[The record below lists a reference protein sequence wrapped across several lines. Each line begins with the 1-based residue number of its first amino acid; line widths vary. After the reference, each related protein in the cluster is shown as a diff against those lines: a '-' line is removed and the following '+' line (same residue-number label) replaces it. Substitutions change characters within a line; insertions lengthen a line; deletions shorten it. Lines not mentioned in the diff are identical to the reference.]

1 MVQVARCPSC
11 GAPVEFKS
19 AASILAVCDFCQS
32 TLIRQG
38 EALENLGKMAALIE
52 DRSPLQRGAG
62 GSWQGRRF
70 TLVGRIQLKYD
81 QGLWNEWYLLFDD
94 GSNAWLSEAG
104 GEFLISQQAS
114 VKGTLPPFN
123 AVRAGQQ
130 VSLGS
135 RSYTVSNVLVA
146 ECIAGEGELPFKVGA
161 GYPAPVADLRDDS
174 GHFATF
180 DYSDADE
187 NGSNPLLFVGEAVDF
202 GSLGWSNLRSET
214 PLPKVNVQARSFNCP
229 ACGAPITVSHEDV
242 ATVGCGS
249 CGAVID
255 SSDERLQILAKAS
268 LAKKVQPLLEPGSKG
283 NLRGHVVEVLGFMRR
298 RMRADNV
305 DYFWTEY
312 VLLAPDNKLLW
323 LTEYDGHWN
332 IARVLSEAVK
342 VIAGTAR
349 RGKESF
355 KHFAAYTAHV
365 DYVIG
370 EFPWRVLL
378 DETAQVDDFVAPP
391 LMLSKEQTATEVT
404 WTLGEYV
411 APAEI
416 QAAFKTAPPLPY
428 ARGVYANQPNPHAT
442 SHRTVFLSFL
452 LFAVLALTI
461 QFVLLGMAASKQV
474 IDQTLTINAGDDE
487 AQVTVEFVLASG
499 MRNLTLSH
507 DTSVND
513 NWVGL
518 NTTLVNEDTGD
529 TWQDS
534 REMSYYSGVEDGDS
548 WSEGSRGGDM
558 TFSNLP
564 PGHYVIAVE
573 SDMDA
578 GSPPVRDHI
587 RAVGQRTLPHW
598 STLALLLGVLVI
610 FPIITRVRRGAFEI
624 KRWAESDHPLI
635 HASSGSDDDGGSD
648 DSGDGD

>member
-1 MVQVARCPSC
+1 
-11 GAPVEFKS
+11 
-19 AASILAVCDFCQS
+19 
-32 TLIRQG
+32 
-38 EALENLGKMAALIE
+38 
-52 DRSPLQRGAG
+52 
-62 GSWQGRRF
+62 
-70 TLVGRIQLKYD
+70 
-81 QGLWNEWYLLFDD
+81 
-94 GSNAWLSEAG
+94 
-104 GEFLISQQAS
+104 
-114 VKGTLPPFN
+114 
-123 AVRAGQQ
+123 
-130 VSLGS
+130 
-135 RSYTVSNVLVA
+135 
-146 ECIAGEGELPFKVGA
+146 
-161 GYPAPVADLRDDS
+161 
-174 GHFATF
+174 
-180 DYSDADE
+180 
-187 NGSNPLLFVGEAVDF
+187 
-202 GSLGWSNLRSET
+202 
-214 PLPKVNVQARSFNCP
+214 
-229 ACGAPITVSHEDV
+229 
-242 ATVGCGS
+242 
-249 CGAVID
+249 
-255 SSDERLQILAKAS
+255 
-268 LAKKVQPLLEPGSKG
+268 
-283 NLRGHVVEVLGFMRR
+283 
-298 RMRADNV
+298 
-305 DYFWTEY
+305 
-312 VLLAPDNKLLW
+312 
-323 LTEYDGHWN
+323 
-332 IARVLSEAVK
+332 
-342 VIAGTAR
+342 
-349 RGKESF
+349 
-355 KHFAAYTAHV
+355 
-365 DYVIG
+365 
-370 EFPWRVLL
+370 
-378 DETAQVDDFVAPP
+378 
-391 LMLSKEQTATEVT
+391 MLSKEQTATEVT

-411 APAEI
+411 APAEV
-416 QAAFKTAPPLPY
+416 QAAFKVAPPLPY